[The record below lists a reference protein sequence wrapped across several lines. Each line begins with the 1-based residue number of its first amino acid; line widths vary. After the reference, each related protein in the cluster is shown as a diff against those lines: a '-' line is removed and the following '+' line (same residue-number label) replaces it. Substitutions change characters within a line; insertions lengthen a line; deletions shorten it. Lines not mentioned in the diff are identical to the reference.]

1 MVKLD
6 LSIDEYNLL
15 VFSLGTLQVQTA
27 RTLQAIL
34 EQAGPQIN
42 ELIQKEQ
49 ELQQQMMGA
58 KHGHN

>member
-6 LSIDEYNLL
+6 VSLDEYNLL
-15 VFSLGTLQVQTA
+15 VFALGTLQVPTA
-27 RTLQAIL
+27 RPLPAVR